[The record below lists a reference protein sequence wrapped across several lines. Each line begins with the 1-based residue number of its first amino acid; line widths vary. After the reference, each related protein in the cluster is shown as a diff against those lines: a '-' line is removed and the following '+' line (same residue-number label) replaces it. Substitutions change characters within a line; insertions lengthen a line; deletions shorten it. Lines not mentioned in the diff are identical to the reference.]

1 MTVTDVRKDAEAL
14 TMTISAEFDAP
25 IHRAWRLWE
34 DPRLLEKWWGP
45 PTYPARVLQHDL
57 SPGGRVH
64 YSMTG
69 PEGDTHHGWWE
80 VIAVDAP
87 HRLEFRDG
95 FASEAG
101 EPNPDLPTMAVVVL
115 LSETG
120 ERGTTMEVTT
130 TFASAQDMDQILA
143 MGAEEGMR
151 LAMGQMDDLLAA

>member
-1 MTVTDVRKDAEAL
+1 MTVTDIHKDAATL